1 VAVDQADLF
10 IRAGRFGEAATFAE
24 EARLFADTLGNAR
37 LSARARLAAAVV
49 RAEMEQTGLGELLD
63 EAEAVL
69 PVFEAAHDHSGVARA
84 LGAIGMVNW
93 THGRLD
99 PAGLMYQRVIEELEL
114 SGQTGRI
121 PRIKGIMALTT
132 AQGRTDVT
140 SAGVLI
146 DELAHEVEGDPQGMS
161 LLLSAVASIQSMA
174 GRHEEA
180 RRSLERAVM
189 LADSL
194 GMDVDALFMAADR
207 GTLELLAGDAI
218 AAESAMRPAF
228 DRMSQLDDPV
238 LAGTLAAVLADAVA
252 RQARDQEAIE
262 LTELAE
268 RLLQVEDVSGQALW
282 RAARARALVSSGRAS
297 EAVELA
303 SEAVELLRPT
313 DFLNQFA
320 DTHVVLA
327 EALAASGKDTDARE
341 VLSQAHEAY
350 LRKGNVVM
358 TEKTMEMLA
367 RGRTPAAGDGLAEPV

>member
-1 VAVDQADLF
+1 
-10 IRAGRFGEAATFAE
+10 
-24 EARLFADTLGNAR
+24 
-37 LSARARLAAAVV
+37 
-49 RAEMEQTGLGELLD
+49 
-63 EAEAVL
+63 
-69 PVFEAAHDHSGVARA
+69 
-84 LGAIGMVNW
+84 
-93 THGRLD
+93 
-99 PAGLMYQRVIEELEL
+99 
-114 SGQTGRI
+114 
-121 PRIKGIMALTT
+121 
-132 AQGRTDVT
+132 
-140 SAGVLI
+140 
-146 DELAHEVEGDPQGMS
+146 
-161 LLLSAVASIQSMA
+161 
-174 GRHEEA
+174 
-180 RRSLERAVM
+180 
-189 LADSL
+189 
-194 GMDVDALFMAADR
+194 MDVDALFMAADR